1 MKDEDEGMAKALKST
16 SVKEEKTRT
25 VFIPRKNKNDTER
38 YVAVNGENMLI
49 QTGKNV
55 EVPLRFAEV
64 IENSLRQDAAAE
76 AFIEAY
82 ANG

>member
-1 MKDEDEGMAKALKST
+1 MAKALKST
-16 SVKEEKTRT
+16 SGMEEETRT
-25 VFIPRKNKNDTER
+25 VFSPRKNKNDTER

-49 QTGKNV
+49 QTGRNV
-55 EVPLRFAEV
+55 EVPLRYAEV

>member
-1 MKDEDEGMAKALKST
+1 MVKALKST
-16 SVKEEKTRT
+16 SGMEEETRI

-49 QTGKNV
+49 QTGRNV
-55 EVPLRFAEV
+55 EVPLRYAEV

>member
-1 MKDEDEGMAKALKST
+1 MAKALKST
-16 SVKEEKTRT
+16 SGMEEEIRT

-49 QTGKNV
+49 QTGRNV
-55 EVPLRFAEV
+55 EVPLRYAEV

>member
-1 MKDEDEGMAKALKST
+1 MAKALKSI
-16 SVKEEKTRT
+16 SGMEEETRT
-25 VFIPRKNKNDTER
+25 VFFPRKNKNDTER

-49 QTGKNV
+49 QTGRNV
-55 EVPLRFAEV
+55 EVPLRYAEV

>member
-1 MKDEDEGMAKALKST
+1 LKDEDADMAKALKNT
-16 SVKEEKTRT
+16 SEKEEMRT

-55 EVPLRFAEV
+55 EVPLRYAEV

>member
-1 MKDEDEGMAKALKST
+1 MAKALRST
-16 SVKEEKTRT
+16 SVKEEESKT

-38 YVAVNGENMLI
+38 YVAVNGENILI

-55 EVPLRFAEV
+55 EVPLRYAEV